1 MKLPLLSLLLAQ
13 PSRGAFQQRVEPPHS
28 SSRRRAA
35 LTRLSDAS
43 WFDRLGSFLS
53 PAEDEVAPWEASA
66 EARDAVRLLC
76 REGGWKLRC
85 TLGTAAAK
93 SVGGSGEL
101 ANRRA
106 PAADID
112 ADFVISFSID
122 EGFDPPQGAVELVRR
137 SRLLAA
143 DEGPSGR
150 RDAAGFWKTTVDDEL
165 TMVPTLPLPLPLPPP
180 YPPTLPLPPNPPTLP
195 LPRKVPTQVQLRLR
209 SLGISSA
216 GESVV
221 PPGAVYL
228 NAKVAYDPVR
238 AAAPTPNAEGLTL
251 YDGRVTVK
259 EDVGGFGGFSG
270 GPIFSAKG
278 ILAEFKIVGTFEAS
292 PAEASPPDY

>member
-101 ANRRA
+101 VKRRT

-137 SRLLAA
+137 SRLLAE

-165 TMVPTLPLPLPLPPP
+165 TMVPTE
-180 YPPTLPLPPNPPTLP
+180 
-195 LPRKVPTQVQLRLR
+195 VQLRMR

-259 EDVGGFGGFSG
+259 EDVGGFGGFGG

-292 PAEASPPDY
+292 PAEASPPEQEV